1 MHMADALVS
10 PAVGISLWA
19 AGSAVTC
26 YSARQSGKELSE
38 QKIPLMGVMGAFVFA
53 VQMIN
58 FAIPGTGSS
67 GHLGGGML
75 LAVLL
80 GSHAGFLV
88 MTSILMIQALLFADG
103 GLLALGCNVINLA
116 FFPCYIAYPLI
127 YQPIVGKNPTKLRL
141 TMGVTLAAVIGLQL
155 GAAGVVLETVF
166 SGITELPVQTFA
178 LFMLPIHLAI
188 GLMEAAV
195 TTAVLLYIWREMP
208 ELLKLESTTTRLKTR
223 SLKRLTVAIMIAAVL
238 ISGALSWFAS
248 EQPDGLEWS
257 ILQTTG
263 HDELH
268 NSSWLHETLAQ
279 WQQKIALFAD
289 YQAELPFL
297 NGKKTSDALDKAAK
311 PPVDLNTSTA
321 GVVGAVVILL
331 LVGIIG
337 VGCQRLSKRN
347 VN

>member
-10 PAVGISLWA
+10 PAVGISLWT
-19 AGSAVTC
+19 AGTAVTC

-116 FFPCYIAYPLI
+116 FFPCYVAYPLI
-127 YQPIVGKNPTKLRL
+127 YQPIVGKNPSKLRL
-141 TMGVTLAAVIGLQL
+141 TLGLSLATVAGLQL
-155 GAAGVVLETVF
+155 GAVGVVLETVF
-166 SGITELPVQTFA
+166 SGITELPVQTFT

-188 GLMEAAV
+188 GLVEAAV

-208 ELLKLESTTTRLKTR
+208 ELLKWESTSARLKTR
-223 SLKRLTVAIMIAAVL
+223 PLKRVTVAIIIAALL

-263 HDELH
+263 HEEVK

-279 WQQKIALFAD
+279 WQQRLALFAD
-289 YQAELPFL
+289 YQAELLFF
-297 NGKKTSDALDKAAK
+297 NDKKTSDSLDKAVK
-311 PPVDLNTSTA
+311 SPVDLSTSAA
-321 GVVGAVVILL
+321 GVVGSVLILL
-331 LVGIIG
+331 IVGIIG
-337 VGCQRLSKRN
+337 AGCQRLSKRN
-347 VN
+347 AN

>member
-1 MHMADALVS
+1 MHMADALIS
-10 PAVGISLWA
+10 PTVGISLWA
-19 AGSAVTC
+19 AGTAVTC

-116 FFPCYIAYPLI
+116 FFPCYVAYPLI
-127 YQPIVGKNPTKLRL
+127 YQPIVGKNPSKLRL
-141 TMGVTLAAVIGLQL
+141 TVGLSLATVAGLQL
-155 GAAGVVLETVF
+155 GAVGVVLETVF
-166 SGITELPVQTFA
+166 SGITELPVQTFT
-178 LFMLPIHLAI
+178 LFMLPIHLLI
-188 GLMEAAV
+188 GLVEAAV

-208 ELLKLESTTTRLKTR
+208 ELLKWESTSARLKTR
-223 SLKRLTVAIMIAAVL
+223 PLKRLTVAIIIAALL

-257 ILQTTG
+257 ILQTAG
-263 HDELH
+263 HEEVQ

-279 WQQKIALFAD
+279 WQQRLALFAD

-297 NGKKTSDALDKAAK
+297 NDKKASDSLDKAAK
-311 PPVDLNTSTA
+311 PPVDLSTSAA
-321 GVVGAVVILL
+321 GVVGSVLILL
-331 LVGIIG
+331 IVGIIG
-337 VGCQRLSKRN
+337 AGCQRLSKRN
-347 VN
+347 AN